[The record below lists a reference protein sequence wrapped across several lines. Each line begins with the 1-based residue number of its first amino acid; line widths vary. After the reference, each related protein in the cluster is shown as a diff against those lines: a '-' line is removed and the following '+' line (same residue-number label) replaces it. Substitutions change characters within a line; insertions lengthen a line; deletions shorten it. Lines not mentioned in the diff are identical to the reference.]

1 MDLQLT
7 ICRLLVQSYLKNL
20 FVLKIRYNKLVP
32 QIIATQPAIFVGNNF
47 LLILIPVKRI
57 FPIIIVLI
65 TISLI
70 GIIVIQI
77 SWLDNM
83 ILAREEQTKEKLIDI
98 SQTVA
103 NELAQLK
110 GHNITPKRYPDF
122 EGFALDQS
130 KPYTLG
136 SRLTAEDIKAKID
149 RVFAAQ

>member
-47 LLILIPVKRI
+47 LLILLYVKRI

-77 SWLDNM
+77 SWLNNM
-83 ILAREEQTKEKLIDI
+83 IVAKEEQTKEKLQDVTQ
-98 SQTVA
+98 SVA
-103 NELAQLK
+103 NELSQAK
-110 GHNITPKRYPDF
+110 GFNITTKPFPSF
-122 EGFALDQS
+122 EEFSLDQS
-130 KPYTLG
+130 KPH
-136 SRLTAEDIKAKID
+136 
-149 RVFAAQ
+149 